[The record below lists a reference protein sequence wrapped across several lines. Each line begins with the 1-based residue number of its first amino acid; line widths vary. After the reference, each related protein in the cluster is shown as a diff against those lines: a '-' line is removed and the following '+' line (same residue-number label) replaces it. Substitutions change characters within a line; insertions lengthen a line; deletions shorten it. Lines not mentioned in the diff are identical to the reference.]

1 VLPVSLTLPVENVD
15 LSDQEFWARPLA
27 EREAVFTAL
36 RAQPG
41 FPFFQEPEVP
51 FVEKGPGFY
60 AVTRQADIDEISR
73 DPERF
78 CSGKGAVSIVDM
90 PEDLQE
96 FYGSMISMD
105 DPRHAKIRR
114 LVSTVFT
121 PKMLERLVESVAQ
134 IADDVIA
141 KARAKAAAG
150 DGTIDLVADI
160 ATPLPLAVICKMM
173 GVPEEDQ
180 DLVLRM
186 SNIVLSG
193 GDPELVGDM
202 EAALGLFLDAGMQ
215 LSALMN
221 RMAQERQAYPTD
233 DLTSALVTTEVD
245 GEGLAHQE
253 IASFFILLCVAGNET
268 TRNAISHG
276 VLALHEHPE
285 QKARWSADPSLSKT
299 AVEEIV
305 RWASPVNW
313 MRRTATVDT
322 TVNGTEIRA
331 GDKLILFYGSA
342 NRDAAVFEEPFAFDV
357 GRSPN
362 PHMGFGAAGPHF
374 CLGAHLARR
383 EISVFF
389 QKYFTQLSDL
399 EVIGEPDRL
408 VSSFV
413 NGIKRLP
420 VRLSA

>member
-1 VLPVSLTLPVENVD
+1 VED
-15 LSDQEFWARPLA
+15 LSDQEFWARPLT
-27 EREAVFTAL
+27 ERQAVFTAF
-36 RAQPG
+36 RDEPG

-51 FVEKGPGFY
+51 WVAKGPGWH
-60 AVTRQADIDEISR
+60 VVSRHADIDAISR
-73 DPERF
+73 DAERF

-96 FYGSMISMD
+96 FYGSMISLD

-121 PKMLERLVESVAQ
+121 PKVLERLVASVEQ

-160 ATPLPLAVICKMM
+160 ATPLPLAVICQMM
-173 GVPEEDQ
+173 GIPEEDR

-202 EAALGLFLDAGMQ
+202 DAALGHFLDAGMQ

-221 RMAQERQAYPTD
+221 RLAAERQAHPTD
-233 DLTSALVTTEVD
+233 DLTSALVTAEVE
-245 GEGLAHQE
+245 GETLTHQE

-268 TRNAISHG
+268 TRNAITAG

-285 QKARWSADPSLSKT
+285 QRARWAADPSLTKT

-322 TVNGTEIRA
+322 TVNGTDVRA

-342 NRDAAVFEEPFAFDV
+342 NRDAAVFDEPFTFDV

-362 PHMGFGAAGPHF
+362 PHVGFGAAGPHF
-374 CLGAHLARR
+374 CLGAHLTRR
-383 EISVFF
+383 ELAVFF
-389 QKYFTQLSDL
+389 TKYFIHLADL
-399 EVIGEPDRL
+399 EVVGEPDRL

-420 VRLSA
+420 VRLTA